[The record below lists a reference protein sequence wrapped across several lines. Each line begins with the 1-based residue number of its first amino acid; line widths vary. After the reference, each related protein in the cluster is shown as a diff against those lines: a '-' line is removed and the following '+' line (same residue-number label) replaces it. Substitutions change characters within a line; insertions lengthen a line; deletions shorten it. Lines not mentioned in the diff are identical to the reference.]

1 MGAIMLQGTGSDVGK
16 SVVVAGLCS
25 TALLLKDTREVVAE
39 EQRANPPPAAAEG
52 LSDRPAGTG
61 CVLEL
66 PSGEREEVS
75 VSLFAFVYTSFMQPK
90 LIAINLAGMTVNFL
104 AAMAWGLLLQWL
116 KQGGAA
122 DAAGDGGWAAL
133 DTTDVASIALS
144 DPCRRALFSRPHQL
158 L

>member
-1 MGAIMLQGTGSDVGK
+1 MVL
-16 SVVVAGLCS
+16 AGLCS

-52 LSDRPAGTG
+52 LSDHPAGSGGGG

-144 DPCRRALFSRPHQL
+144 DPCRRALFSRRHQL

>member
-1 MGAIMLQGTGSDVGK
+1 M
-16 SVVVAGLCS
+16 
-25 TALLLKDTREVVAE
+25 
-39 EQRANPPPAAAEG
+39 
-52 LSDRPAGTG
+52 
-61 CVLEL
+61 LEL

-144 DPCRRALFSRPHQL
+144 DPCRRALFSRPRQL

>member
-1 MGAIMLQGTGSDVGK
+1 M
-16 SVVVAGLCS
+16 AGLVS
-25 TALLLKDTREVVAE
+25 SALLLKDTREVVAE

-52 LSDRPAGTG
+52 LSDRPAGAG

-144 DPCRRALFSRPHQL
+144 DPCRRALFSRRHQL

>member
-1 MGAIMLQGTGSDVGK
+1 M
-16 SVVVAGLCS
+16 AGLVS
-25 TALLLKDTREVVAE
+25 SALLLKDTREVVAE

-52 LSDRPAGTG
+52 LSDRPAGTGG

-144 DPCRRALFSRPHQL
+144 DPCRRASSLGPASCSDLPRCAGRTI
-158 L
+158 